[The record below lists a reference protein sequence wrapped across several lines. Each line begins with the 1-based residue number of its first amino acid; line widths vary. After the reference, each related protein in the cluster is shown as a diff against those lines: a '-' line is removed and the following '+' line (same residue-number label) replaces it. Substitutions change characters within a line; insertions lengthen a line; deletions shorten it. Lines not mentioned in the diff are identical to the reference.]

1 MIKVKKLNPIN
12 NEEYTEDFAI
22 DDFEKENGVDIDSGN
37 ASCITLIRRE
47 QLFLRIGYEKYIA
60 KKHPSNAYI
69 FFAEVSDKIYLVKII
84 LFLGKYDIFCIQL
97 SLYVFCYLLLLS
109 LICGF
114 FTIKVIKKIWE
125 QDNYPNVSFYLLYG
139 LISHIILWII
149 YKIFLY
155 LLDCSDKI
163 KELLL
168 IKKTLK
174 EEDFI
179 EEFIDNSDEKNQ
191 NIINKK
197 YKEQASQ
204 MRFRIFVFYVL
215 MFAIII
221 FCTIYLISFFSIYTG
236 TKKKVFIA
244 YFISLFEILL
254 IKVVYGLCLA
264 ALRLASKVNKMKYL
278 YDLVYIFDKFIS

>member
-1 MIKVKKLNPIN
+1 MK
-12 NEEYTEDFAI
+12 
-22 DDFEKENGVDIDSGN
+22 EK
-37 ASCITLIRRE
+37 
-47 QLFLRIGYEKYIA
+47 
-60 KKHPSNAYI
+60 
-69 FFAEVSDKIYLVKII
+69 
-84 LFLGKYDIFCIQL
+84 
-97 SLYVFCYLLLLS
+97 
-109 LICGF
+109 
-114 FTIKVIKKIWE
+114 
-125 QDNYPNVSFYLLYG
+125 
-139 LISHIILWII
+139 
-149 YKIFLY
+149 
-155 LLDCSDKI
+155 
-163 KELLL
+163 LLL